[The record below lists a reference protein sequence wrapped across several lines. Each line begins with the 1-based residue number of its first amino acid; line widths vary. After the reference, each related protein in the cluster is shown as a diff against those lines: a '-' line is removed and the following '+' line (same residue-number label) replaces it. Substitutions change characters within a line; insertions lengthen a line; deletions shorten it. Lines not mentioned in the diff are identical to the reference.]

1 MPGICA
7 RVLFADEIKKD
18 PNVAFPK
25 LIAEILPHGLL
36 GIVVASMLAAI
47 MSSLAS
53 VFNRFKNAFIVK
65 INCLFVFFFFKVVQ
79 RFLQLI
85 FINN

>member
-1 MPGICA
+1 LPGICA

-36 GIVVASMLAAI
+36 GIVVAAMLAAI

-53 VFNRFKNAFIVK
+53 VFNRYF
-65 INCLFVFFFFKVVQ
+65 LFCFFSLLVLL
-79 RFLQLI
+79 FL
-85 FINN
+85 F